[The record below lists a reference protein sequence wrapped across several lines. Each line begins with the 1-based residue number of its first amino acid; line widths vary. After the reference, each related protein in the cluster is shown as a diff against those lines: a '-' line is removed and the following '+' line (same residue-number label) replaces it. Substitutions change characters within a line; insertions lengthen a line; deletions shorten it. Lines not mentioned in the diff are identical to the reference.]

1 VIRDL
6 LTVSRVNIQAASLPT
21 ATLGILLASRS
32 GTDVINGAALFYVL
46 FFFVVLSYSCQVN
59 CLHDLEVDDRS
70 KPSFGRAVRAI
81 GIRRLKIITWI
92 ELAAA
97 SVFVLAIIWLKKDAI
112 YLLLALGIGLGH
124 AYSAPPLRIK
134 KRGIFSPLPV
144 MFGLYFLPI
153 AAGGFLVLDKI
164 TGFVLLFALGYA
176 LVMEGITMVNTC
188 EDFVEDQAS
197 GIRTLA
203 HVLGIRRALGVGAV
217 LVASGGL
224 TVVAVLF
231 PRILSLAHETVP
243 LGAVFLFGAA
253 FLTAVYRISRSLF
266 LLSRTPDP
274 VQGSKRLARNMPL
287 WFLWTRYPLLV
298 IALILAFVAS
308 YNRAS

>member
-1 VIRDL
+1 VIREL

-21 ATLGILLASRS
+21 ATLGILLASSS
-32 GTDVINGAALFYVL
+32 GTDVLNGASLFYVL

-59 CLHDLEVDDRS
+59 CLHDVEGDDRS
-70 KPSFGRAVRAI
+70 KPHFSRSVRAI
-81 GIRRLKIITWI
+81 GIRRLKIITVI
-92 ELAAA
+92 ELAVAA
-97 SVFVLAIIWLKKDAI
+97 GLVLAIVWLKKDAI
-112 YLLLALGIGLGH
+112 YLLLTLGIGIGH
-124 AYSAPPLRIK
+124 AYSAPPLKIK
-134 KRGIFSPLPV
+134 KRGVCSPLPV
-144 MFGLYFLPI
+144 IFGLYFLPI

-164 TGFVLLFALGYA
+164 TGTILLFALGYA

-203 HVLGIRRALGVGAV
+203 HVIGIRRALGVGAV

-224 TVVAVLF
+224 IVVAALF
-231 PRILSLAHETVP
+231 SRILSLAHETIL
-243 LGAVFLFGAA
+243 LGATFLFGAA

-266 LLSRTPDP
+266 LLSRRPDP
-274 VQGSKRLARNMPL
+274 IQGSKCLARNMPL
-287 WFLWTRYPLLV
+287 WFMWTRYPLLA

-308 YNRAS
+308 YSRIS